1 VVITDV
7 VPGSCT
13 VVVVMSPGRVMVEST
28 VLAGSCVVN
37 VVVLPGRVKV
47 VVVI

>member
-1 VVITDV
+1 MITDV

-13 VVVVMSPGRVMVEST
+13 VVVVMSPGMVMVEST

-37 VVVLPGRVKV
+37 VVVLPERVKV